1 MKQVAAIPHTSFS
14 IQERQMAESFVE
26 KLLEKFGEQILAV
39 ILFGSRARGDATDES
54 DMDLLIIMSEVDNA
68 TKREIRFLA
77 TEIWLEH
84 GIFLSSSIV
93 SKAHWR
99 QLQELGTALYCN
111 ISNDGIILFQS
122 FRLNEL
128 NITG

>member
-1 MKQVAAIPHTSFS
+1 MKQLAAIQHAPFS
-14 IQERQMAESFVE
+14 TNERQMGESFVE
-26 KLLEKFGEQILAV
+26 KLLEKFGEQVLAV

-54 DMDLLIIMSEVDNA
+54 DMDLFIIMSEVDNA

-84 GIFLSSSIV
+84 GIFLSTSIV
-93 SKAHWR
+93 SKAHW
-99 QLQELGTALYCN
+99 QQMQEIETGLYGN
-111 ISNDGIILFQS
+111 INDDGIILFQR

-128 NITG
+128 NVTG